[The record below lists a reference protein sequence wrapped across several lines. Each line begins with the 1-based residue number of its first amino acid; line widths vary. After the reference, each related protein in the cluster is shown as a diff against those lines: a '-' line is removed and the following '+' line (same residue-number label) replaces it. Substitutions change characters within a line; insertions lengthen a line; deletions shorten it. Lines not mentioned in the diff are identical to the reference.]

1 MKEYE
6 KLISDALNDDPT
18 RLSYMKL
25 TNSVEDTPLIES
37 YKDIISSHKS

>member
-6 KLISDALNDDPT
+6 KLISEAMNNDPT
-18 RLSYMKL
+18 RISYMKL
-25 TNSVEDTPLIES
+25 KSSVEDTPLIES